1 MFMFE
6 LLNSEVPKII
16 DAWVNSSIYTRDYDL
31 LQNEHRTYIRW
42 LYSSDQY
49 INTDFIAIVKPIR
62 NFIETTQTPFIFLSE
77 ALGDKFGIYD
87 TNLDYY
93 LIYPESL
100 YNNNFKWSEQ
110 IERYRV
116 ALLLKTTE

>member
-1 MFMFE
+1 MFTLE
-6 LLNSEVPKII
+6 LPNDGAANLI
-16 DAWVNSSIYTRDYDL
+16 DAWFNSGISTHDYGI
-31 LQNEHRTYIRW
+31 LQNEYRTYIRW

-49 INTDFIAIVKPIR
+49 INTDFNKIHKPLK
-62 NFIETTQTPFIFLSE
+62 NFIETTEQPFILLSE

-87 TNLDYY
+87 TNFDYH